1 MKLLIAAALALA
13 LLVMPAAAQTTADL
27 LASPLVAPSALTK
40 AQAVVAPATSGQTVT
55 VQTAPASPVG
65 TPAAAGATTT
75 TITTAPPEV
84 KIPWGD
90 WLDAAINQI
99 VVPLLGVVVLAGLT
113 WLGALLAPLLP
124 PALRGF
130 VNAKNTAA
138 LEQLIVPALATGLKS
153 VGTTVSGQAVN
164 IPVQSQAVATAA
176 DYAVAHGS
184 AQLVKWAG
192 GPEGIRQKIEARLA
206 MLTTGVTPA
215 TATTVAA
222 PVAVAKPPAA

>member
-1 MKLLIAAALALA
+1 MKLLVAAALALA
-13 LLVMPAAAQTTADL
+13 LFAMPAAAQTTADL
-27 LASPLVAPSALTK
+27 MASPLVTPGPLVKAAP
-40 AQAVVAPATSGQTVT
+40 SGQTVT

-75 TITTAPPEV
+75 TITTAPPAV
-84 KIPWGD
+84 SIPWGD

-113 WLGALLAPLLP
+113 WIGALLAPLLP

-153 VGTTVSGQAVN
+153 VGTTVSGQQVS
-164 IPVQSQAVATAA
+164 IPVQSQAIATAA

-184 AQLVKWAG
+184 ASLVKWAG

-206 MLTTGVTPA
+206 MLTTGVTA
-215 TATTVAA
+215 QTTATVAA
-222 PVAVAKPPAA
+222 PPATQP